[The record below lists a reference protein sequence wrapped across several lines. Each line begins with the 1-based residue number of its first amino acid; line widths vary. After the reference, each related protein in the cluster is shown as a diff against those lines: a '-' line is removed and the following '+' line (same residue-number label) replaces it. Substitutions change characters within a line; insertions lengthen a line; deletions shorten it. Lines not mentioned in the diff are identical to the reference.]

1 MKYTVDEKEK
11 IIIIHELD
19 DNTTVEDVIANF
31 TGYESFVIRIPNT
44 WSSTHNGPF
53 EYTITEKSCHG
64 NCKSCKCKNKK

>member
-1 MKYTVDEKEK
+1 MKYTVDENEK

-31 TGYESFVIRIPNT
+31 SGYEKFVIRIPNT

-53 EYTITEKSCHG
+53 EYTITETK
-64 NCKSCKCKNKK
+64 CKCKTCKCNKNKNK